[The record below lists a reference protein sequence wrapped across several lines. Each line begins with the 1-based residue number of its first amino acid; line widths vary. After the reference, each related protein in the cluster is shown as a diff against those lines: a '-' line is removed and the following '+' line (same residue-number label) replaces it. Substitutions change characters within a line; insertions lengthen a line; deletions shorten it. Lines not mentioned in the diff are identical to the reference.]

1 MDLAENALLRWD
13 SYVNL
18 RHVYKVDWSYLKTYA
33 NPDTPSNSNY
43 RFERESTIRML
54 AKGKLLTTYE
64 TGTQVQGPMT
74 VQIPV
79 GQHHEYADFQSPGSE
94 TASIDFSENS
104 ALSPPPQWELLG
116 TGQNTVEYS
125 RRPPSE
131 PPDATYG
138 AVRPKDICS
147 PFQHVLEWPCAV
159 AEGSWTEYGARSFPL
174 I

>member
-1 MDLAENALLRWD
+1 MDLAGNALLRWD

-33 NPDTPSNSNY
+33 NPDTPSNSDY

-64 TGTQVQGPMT
+64 TGMQVQGPMT

-79 GQHHEYADFQSPGSE
+79 GQHHEYTDFQSPRSE
-94 TASIDFSENS
+94 TASIDYSEQS
-104 ALSPPPQWELLG
+104 ALSPLPQWDFLG
-116 TGQNTVEYS
+116 TGHSTVEYS

-131 PPDATYG
+131 PPDTTYD
-138 AVRPKDICS
+138 AARPKDIPS

-159 AEGSWTEYGARSFPL
+159 AEGSWAEIGARSVPL

>member
-1 MDLAENALLRWD
+1 
-13 SYVNL
+13 
-18 RHVYKVDWSYLKTYA
+18 
-33 NPDTPSNSNY
+33 
-43 RFERESTIRML
+43 ML

-79 GQHHEYADFQSPGSE
+79 DQHHEYTDFQSPRSE
-94 TASIDFSENS
+94 TASIDFSEQS
-104 ALSPPPQWELLG
+104 ALSPLPQWDFLG
-116 TGQNTVEYS
+116 TGHNTVKYS

-131 PPDATYG
+131 PPDTTHG
-138 AVRPKDICS
+138 AVRPKDIHS

-159 AEGSWTEYGARSFPL
+159 EEGSWTELGARSFPL